1 MRITIIG
8 ATGTLGRQ
16 IARQALDQGYEVNC
30 LTRNL
35 KRAAFLKEWGA
46 ELTYSDLSIVETIPL
61 TLKGSSIIIDASTI
75 RSTDEYTLESIDWK
89 AKIAI
94 IEAAKAAQVKH
105 YIAFAPKKT
114 LEKDTDVILLKLKRK
129 FKEYLSKSGLPYTI
143 FYVDGFFQGLIN
155 QYAVQVLEKEP
166 IWITKE
172 QNTLYYIDAIDAAKQ
187 VIKGL
192 PKIIEKESDKEF
204 LLLGSKPW
212 KPLEVVELCEQLCG
226 QKANVKYLPL
236 GILKLL
242 SNALN
247 FFQWSRNIADR
258 LSFANVLEDTYKSE
272 TNAQKKCLL
281 ELLKMK
287 ESELTTLEDYLQE
300 YFKKILTRLK
310 DLNYQQGTK
319 NISF

>member
-16 IARQALDQGYEVNC
+16 IARQALDQGYKVNC

-46 ELTYSDLSIVETIPL
+46 ELTYCDLSIVETIPL
-61 TLKGSSIIIDASTI
+61 TLKGSSIVIDASTI
-75 RSTDEYTLESIDWK
+75 RSTDSYTLETIDWK

-94 IEAAKAAQVKH
+94 IEAAKIAQTKH
-105 YIAFAPKKT
+105 YISFAPKKT
-114 LEKDTDVILLKLKRK
+114 LEKETDVILLKLKRK
-129 FKEYLSKSGLPYTI
+129 FKQYLSTSGLPYTI

-155 QYAVQVLEKEP
+155 QFAVQVLEKEP

-172 QNTLYYIDAIDAAKQ
+172 QSTLYYIDAIDAAKQ
-187 VIKGL
+187 IVKNL
-192 PKIIEKESDKEF
+192 PQIVKKESENEL

-212 KPLEVVELCEQLCG
+212 QPLQVIELCEQLCG
-226 QKANVKYLPL
+226 QKANVRYLPI
-236 GILKLL
+236 GVLKLL
-242 SNALN
+242 STSLN

-258 LSFANVLEDTYKSE
+258 LSFANVLEDTYK
-272 TNAQKKCLL
+272 
-281 ELLKMK
+281 K
-287 ESELTTLEDYLQE
+287 EGIPEKTQVLDIHKGELTSLEDYLQE
-300 YFKKILTRLK
+300 YFKKILTKLK
-310 DLNYQQGTK
+310 DLNYQQGTR